1 MTLDVNVLFADMP
14 GTIPAYS
21 ISNPDLSF
29 TIVINSRLNRERQ
42 LEAYYHEMKHIE
54 GGDYERKTHVDIIE
68 CYAHALT

>member
-1 MTLDVNVLFADMP
+1 MTQDVNVIFADMP

-42 LEAYYHEMKHIE
+42 LMAYHHEMNHIE
-54 GGDYERKTHVDIIE
+54 TGDYERKTHVDVIE
-68 CYAHALT
+68 CYAHAMT